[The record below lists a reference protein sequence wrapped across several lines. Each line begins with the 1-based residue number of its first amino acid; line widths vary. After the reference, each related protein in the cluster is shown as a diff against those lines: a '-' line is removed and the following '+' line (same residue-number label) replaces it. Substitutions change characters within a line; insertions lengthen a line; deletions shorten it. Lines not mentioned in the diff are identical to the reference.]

1 MEYFSNL
8 PAPCP
13 SERLPKPKEAE
24 QTDQH
29 KRKLS
34 ADEKGQSFQIG
45 LSRIDALVFSDNSQT
60 KIGHKGGV
68 ESSPSVFFILV
79 LLQIK
84 CHSNGQYSDRHSFL
98 SLNPL
103 PGSVWQLL
111 MDG

>member
-34 ADEKGQSFQIG
+34 ADEKGQ
-45 LSRIDALVFSDNSQT
+45 LSQVDF
-60 KIGHKGGV
+60 
-68 ESSPSVFFILV
+68 
-79 LLQIK
+79 
-84 CHSNGQYSDRHSFL
+84 
-98 SLNPL
+98 
-103 PGSVWQLL
+103 
-111 MDG
+111 